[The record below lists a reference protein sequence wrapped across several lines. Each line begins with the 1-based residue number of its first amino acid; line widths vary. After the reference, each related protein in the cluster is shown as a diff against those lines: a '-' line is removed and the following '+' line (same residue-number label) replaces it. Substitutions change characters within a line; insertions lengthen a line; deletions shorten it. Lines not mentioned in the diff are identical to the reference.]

1 MNGYKGT
8 RGHQEESEELAK
20 NKNERLC
27 EGRTEGGFCPS
38 ALIKQK
44 Q

>member
-20 NKNERLC
+20 TKMKGCVKAE
-27 EGRTEGGFCPS
+27 
-38 ALIKQK
+38 QK
-44 Q
+44 EAFVHQPL